1 MSSLTLMA
9 AAAPTR
15 LDPIRLFLDADIV
28 VQLVMAGLLL
38 ASVWVWMII
47 VSFSLRMAK
56 LRSRTIEYE
65 NEFWQA
71 DSFDR
76 FTSERGAKDVP
87 AARVA
92 QAAVG
97 EYRRS
102 TKGAVRDPEA
112 LRGRIATAMDSQIA
126 LEADD
131 IAERLN
137 FLATV
142 GSVAP
147 FVGLFGTVW
156 GIMNSFFQ
164 IGAQESSSLAVVAP
178 GISEALFRHRDRPV
192 RGYSRSNRLQPLQ
205 PSGRSVRSAL
215 AAFRRQAERHLQ
227 PATGNALMA
236 MGLASTRG
244 GGRRGRGSR
253 RQPMSE
259 INVTP
264 FVDVMLVL
272 LIIFMVTA
280 PLLTAGVPIDLPDS
294 RAAQLPSDRQ
304 QVTISIDEA
313 GYVYIDDAAV
323 ELGGLPQALESIPRS
338 GEGPDITLRA
348 DRALDYGRV
357 MAVMGELNRAGL
369 NRISLITNSAAPA
382 SVNTGSSGEE

>member
-1 MSSLTLMA
+1 MSSLTLLA

-38 ASVWVWMII
+38 ASII
-47 VSFSLRMAK
+47 VSFSLRMRK
-56 LRSRTIEYE
+56 LRSRTIAYE
-65 NEFWQA
+65 GEFWEA

-76 FTSERGAKDVP
+76 LTSERGNKDIP

-92 QAAVG
+92 QAAVA

-102 TKGAVRDPEA
+102 TKNPVRDPEA

-178 GISEALFRHRDRPV
+178 GISEALFATAIGLFAAIPAVIAYNRFSHRVDR
-192 RGYSRSNRLQPLQ
+192 YEARLQRFADKLNATF
-205 PSGRSVRSAL
+205 S
-215 AAFRRQAERHLQ
+215 RQLE
-227 PATGNALMA
+227 
-236 MGLASTRG
+236 TR
-244 GGRRGRGSR
+244 
-253 RQPMSE
+253 
-259 INVTP
+259 
-264 FVDVMLVL
+264 
-272 LIIFMVTA
+272 
-280 PLLTAGVPIDLPDS
+280 
-294 RAAQLPSDRQ
+294 
-304 QVTISIDEA
+304 
-313 GYVYIDDAAV
+313 
-323 ELGGLPQALESIPRS
+323 
-338 GEGPDITLRA
+338 
-348 DRALDYGRV
+348 
-357 MAVMGELNRAGL
+357 
-369 NRISLITNSAAPA
+369 
-382 SVNTGSSGEE
+382 

>member
-76 FTSERGAKDVP
+76 FTSERGNKDIP

-102 TKGAVRDPEA
+102 TKGAVRDPKA

-178 GISEALFRHRDRPV
+178 GISEALFATAIGLFAAIPAVIAYNRFSHRVDR
-192 RGYSRSNRLQPLQ
+192 YEARLQRFADKLNATF
-205 PSGRSVRSAL
+205 S
-215 AAFRRQAERHLQ
+215 RQLE
-227 PATGNALMA
+227 
-236 MGLASTRG
+236 TR
-244 GGRRGRGSR
+244 
-253 RQPMSE
+253 
-259 INVTP
+259 
-264 FVDVMLVL
+264 
-272 LIIFMVTA
+272 
-280 PLLTAGVPIDLPDS
+280 
-294 RAAQLPSDRQ
+294 
-304 QVTISIDEA
+304 
-313 GYVYIDDAAV
+313 
-323 ELGGLPQALESIPRS
+323 
-338 GEGPDITLRA
+338 
-348 DRALDYGRV
+348 
-357 MAVMGELNRAGL
+357 
-369 NRISLITNSAAPA
+369 
-382 SVNTGSSGEE
+382 